1 MQGGDFCVMENADSF
16 FDETP
21 REKETARSMA
31 TEALSRVF
39 LWVAEGKTIEDCGF
53 RSMVAIST
61 IRKDIYSGA
70 TLEALGQQAGR
81 QRQAVW
87 KLKEEFRKAFG
98 L

>member
-1 MQGGDFCVMENADSF
+1 MKTANCNEYND
-16 FDETP
+16 TP
-21 REKETARSMA
+21 EDHQQEARA
-31 TEALSRVF
+31 LAGEALTRVF
-39 LWVAEGKTIEDCGF
+39 LWVADGKTIEDCGF

-70 TLEALGQQAGR
+70 TLEEIGQQAGR

-87 KLKEEFRKAFG
+87 KLKEEFKKAFG